1 VAAGAEPG
9 PLLGTVGRALD
20 REVVWEPTI
29 ARLLDFGGHARPLL
43 PRLGR
48 FLTGEPART
57 FPGRHAQ
64 MAAATVVWRL
74 TGEPG
79 AVVPTVRAVL
89 AGGETSAGAAARL
102 AAELGGQARPLLP
115 LLRAALDDRWA
126 RVDAARALWRLG
138 GDAGDLV
145 EPLVAAAGECYG
157 GGEVAVDLLVAMRVT
172 AALPRLRVLAE
183 QDARV
188 VTSGIHDDV
197 VRHDERLQARL
208 RQAIGQLAG

>member
-1 VAAGAEPG
+1 
-9 PLLGTVGRALD
+9 
-20 REVVWEPTI
+20 
-29 ARLLDFGGHARPLL
+29 
-43 PRLGR
+43 
-48 FLTGEPART
+48 
-57 FPGRHAQ
+57 